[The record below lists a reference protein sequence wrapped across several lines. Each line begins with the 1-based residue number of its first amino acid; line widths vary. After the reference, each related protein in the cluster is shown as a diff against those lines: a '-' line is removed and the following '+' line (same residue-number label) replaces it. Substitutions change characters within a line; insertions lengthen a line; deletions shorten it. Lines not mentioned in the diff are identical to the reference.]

1 MKPTRK
7 FGNKRYARLLNTAS
21 KNHSVRVAN
30 LLRSKGHNARVIQ
43 NARSASVFIS
53 PKRVYL
59 KKMPSANDWSP
70 GKIVSN
76 HPMHKIDKKPKIGG
90 FSYLPKSIA
99 NLRDAHRW
107 WESDK
112 HAQYPSPLDE
122 DYAGLPNEGAGYS
135 EGNVVE
141 QQPDGTYKILDLA
154 DSLPQ
159 KPNFTA
165 GSPPI
170 TTSYQP
176 GETYEFWDIR
186 QLPPGATIV
195 SQPIITANNPF
206 EEDYNYPRYIMNEN
220 ITWDVLER
228 GVFTVPN
235 RTEFLAGFID
245 NDYNDEN
252 PLDGNAAES
261 DRLRDWIT
269 HIRNIG
275 RASSHNTR
283 DWNVI
288 TKQED
293 YAIYRL
299 QEAIDNDW
307 ADGMKSSE
315 VDRIVDGMLAHDK
328 DSFYHSAVDDGWAQY
343 ESYPKKF
350 PEGWRDGIKRFDM
363 LRMQQLATNSEGDE
377 TKSFG
382 IPFVGYVDEW
392 KILGPDVIA
401 VDEWLETLDGYNPDL
416 NMHNNL
422 RNLGGDE
429 AINYLNKLF
438 NIQKEFSK
446 QRIEEDAA
454 RDKSKSYNASTPE
467 RRTSKRIRE
476 QENILEIIEDF
487 NKKGQSEIPA
497 GEIMSAVNDKF
508 YPGRQRG
515 LTSQGVA
522 NRIGELRRQGRIQNV
537 EEKSWKPSR
546 WAISKSAKGKD

>member
-30 LLRSKGHNARVIQ
+30 LIRSKGHNARVIQ

-70 GKIVSN
+70 GKI
-76 HPMHKIDKKPKIGG
+76 GG
-90 FSYLPKSIA
+90 FSFLPKSIV
-99 NLRDAHRW
+99 NLNDAHRW
-107 WESDK
+107 WGSDK
-112 HAQYPSPLDE
+112 HALLSPYSPSPLDE
-122 DYAGLPNEGAGYS
+122 DLRPDIFQLEMFHS
-135 EGNVVE
+135 KGNVVE

-176 GETYEFWDIR
+176 GEKYEFWDIR

-195 SQPIITANNPF
+195 SQPTITANNPF

-252 PLDGNAAES
+252 PLNGNAAES

-275 RASSHNTR
+275 RASGKNF
-283 DWNVI
+283 I

-377 TKSFG
+377 TKTFG

-416 NMHNNL
+416 NMYNNL
-422 RNLGGDE
+422 KNLGGDE

-438 NIQKEFSK
+438 KIQREFSK
-446 QRIEEDAA
+446 QRWKESEEEAA
-454 RDKSKSYNASTPE
+454 RGKSKSYNASTTE
-467 RRTSKRIRE
+467 RRTSKRVRE

-497 GEIMSAVNDKF
+497 GEIMRAVNDKF

-546 WAISKSAKGKD
+546 WAISKSAKVE